1 MTPLLHAS
9 SNFRSLYRIGGFFL
23 SVIYSDK
30 EFEPLMDN
38 MADMKIILNP
48 AFDGEHVGVIKRF
61 IRTTKE

>member
-1 MTPLLHAS
+1 M
-9 SNFRSLYRIGGFFL
+9 